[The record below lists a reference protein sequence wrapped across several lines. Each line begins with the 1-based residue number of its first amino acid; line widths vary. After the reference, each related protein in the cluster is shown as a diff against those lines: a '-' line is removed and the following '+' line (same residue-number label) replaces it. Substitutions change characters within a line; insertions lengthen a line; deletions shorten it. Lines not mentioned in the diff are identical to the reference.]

1 MYKLY
6 MNTGFYNLEMC
17 KALTLIPTGFH
28 ISFQT
33 VNPKKTFKNKKVNLL
48 LYRCLSLAGVG
59 GGVGLLYSQFFGG
72 KATMGEKG
80 LYNTGPILV
89 HHEGFKIHQRYR
101 Y

>member
-33 VNPKKTFKNKKVNLL
+33 VNPKKTLKNKKVNLL

-59 GGVGLLYSQFFGG
+59 GRV
-72 KATMGEKG
+72 T
-80 LYNTGPILV
+80 I
-89 HHEGFKIHQRYR
+89 
-101 Y
+101 